1 MTRMT
6 PAMSGQWKRAA
17 GQVLTALTALITVH
31 GAQAQAPANPYS
43 YSRSASFTYDAKGR
57 VATETAE
64 PSNLPSCVVTTH
76 GYDTWGNRNTS
87 TVANCAG
94 AVPAR
99 QQFAARTT
107 SADYS
112 ASTGKFPQAST
123 NALGQVSSA
132 LFDARFGVKTSVT
145 DASGLTATAQLD
157 DFGRVIK
164 EMKPDGTSTVTQYCY
179 LPGRVTNTSSNSTGC
194 ATSVPA
200 DAPADAVS
208 YVHAESRD
216 TANVK
221 MGPYARTYADR
232 LGRTIREV
240 TESFDGA
247 SQPVGVKGKLIAKDT
262 VYSPVGTKVMETQPY
277 FLATGSSLT
286 TGANDVG
293 VTRTVYDAL
302 GRPTTVYTADPNGLA
317 GAQAFGGT
325 GTSHGNYGS
334 RTASKVLFAYAG
346 LTTTTTNDRGQ
357 VRKEEKN
364 VIGLLVRIT
373 DPAGGQLAHQHDAF
387 GNLVATK
394 DALQNSI
401 TLKYDVLGRKLE
413 LNDPDAGLWKY
424 EYDALGQLVWQENA
438 NQRAAGTATSMA
450 YDKLGRMTSRV
461 EPEGTGTWSYDKYA
475 DNSACNK
482 GAGRL
487 CESSFQRAGTSDIR
501 RTKIYYDNLGR
512 AISDVATVT
521 NGPRMAVAKSY
532 HATTGRL
539 DTKTY
544 PTGVKVQYAYTALG
558 FAHQLKLATI
568 ATVNGTA
575 WKNAGDMLWQA
586 DVVNAW
592 GKTEQQAWANSVFG
606 RAVYQAA
613 TGRTSSLT
621 AGPGTST
628 SVVNHSYTWDS
639 LNNLTYRADNIG
651 DAVAG
656 AVTETFEYGDGLS
669 RLTKYTVAAPG
680 VPNGSRSVT
689 LQYNAL
695 GMLLNKSD
703 VGVYAYGA
711 SGPNAIR
718 PHALQSMTD
727 TSGATSY
734 GYDANGNL
742 VTASGGKYRT
752 VSYTS
757 FNLPDGQSGIGGE
770 TNGANGGTARYT
782 WLYDEDHKRIKE
794 VRTIAGG
801 TKAGTRTTWYLHPD
815 NAGALGF
822 EQEVNSPT
830 TPTADNPAATNN
842 RHYLSF
848 GGQTL
853 GVLISTGAI
862 AAVDPS
868 STVPPTATTVA
879 LTQVQFWHKDHLGS
893 LIATTNHA
901 GAVTGRYAYDPF
913 GKRRFTNG
921 SYDPFG
927 TIVVDFA
934 PDSATTA
941 GADRGFTEHEHL
953 DDIGLIHMNGRI
965 FDPKL
970 GRFIQSD
977 AHVTLLTELQNY
989 NRYSYC
995 LNNPL
1000 TCTDPTGFDVFDTV
1014 YGGIGDPFGWNT
1026 YNGGSFGPAS
1036 QTVTIVGSLYGSLNT
1051 TGSTYVSPAYVPLT
1065 LDFSPVG
1072 SGYVNTSFL
1081 AGQAQLGA
1089 IFQQQDA
1096 LANASINASLA
1107 AHSAS
1112 LTSLRGPSFPDLAF
1126 VGPMIGAPTAPAA
1139 TATTGSFG
1147 SFWPGLLSMLARF
1160 LGAAGLAIVP
1170 SGLGDSSQYN
1180 YYHGAD
1186 GSAVT
1191 SLSQGLDLAAAAK
1204 NTNGGGDL
1212 GFYLATTYMHAE
1224 VYAEDRYNGVVL
1236 RYTFNA
1242 VAQQAM
1248 LAAGAQLRQTMY
1260 GRGQEIGGEFYIPPS
1275 AFGTFNAMMATGN
1288 ISITVVPSS
1297 PESPG
1302 GI

>member
-1 MTRMT
+1 MTRTT
-6 PAMSGQWKRAA
+6 PAMSGQWERAA
-17 GQVLTALTALITVH
+17 GMALMALAALITVR
-31 GAQAQAPANPYS
+31 GAHAQAPANPYS
-43 YSRSASFTYDAKGR
+43 YSQVTSLTYDTKGR
-57 VATETAE
+57 VATETVE
-64 PSNLPSCVVTTH
+64 PSSLPSCVVSTY
-76 GYDTWGNRNTS
+76 GYDSWGNRNSS
-87 TVANCAG
+87 TMANCLG
-94 AVPAR
+94 AVPAK
-99 QQFAARTT
+99 QQFVARTS

-112 ASTGKFPQAST
+112 ATSGKFPQTVT
-123 NALGQVSSA
+123 NALSQIESA
-132 LFDARFGVKTSVT
+132 SFDARFGVKTSIT
-145 DASGLTATAQLD
+145 DVSGLTATSQLD

-164 EMKPDGTSTVTQYCY
+164 ETRPDGTSTVTHHCY
-179 LPGRVTNTSSNSTGC
+179 LPGRVANTSSNSAGC
-194 ATSVPA
+194 DASMPA

-208 YVHAESRD
+208 YVHAEPRD
-216 TANVK
+216 AAGVK
-221 MGPYARTYADR
+221 MGPYSRAYADR
-232 LGRTIREV
+232 LGRRIREV

-247 SQPVGVKGKLIAKDT
+247 NQPAGVKGKLIVKDT
-262 VYSPVGTKVMETQPY
+262 VYSALGVKVMETQPY
-277 FLATGSSLT
+277 FLSTGSSVA

-293 VTRTVYDAL
+293 ATRTIYDAL
-302 GRPTTVYTADPNGLA
+302 GRPTTVYTVDPNGLA
-317 GAQAFGGT
+317 GSQAFGGS
-325 GTSHGNYGS
+325 GTSYGNYGNK
-334 RTASKVLFAYAG
+334 TASKVVFTYSG
-346 LTTTTTNDRGQ
+346 QTTTTTNDRGQ
-357 VRKEEKN
+357 VRTEEKN
-364 VIGLLVRIT
+364 AIGMLVRIT

-424 EYDALGQLVWQENA
+424 EYDALGQLVWQQNA
-438 NQRAAGTATSMA
+438 NQRAAGTATTMV

-482 GAGRL
+482 GTGRL

-501 RTKIYYDNLGR
+501 RTKIHYDNLGR

-544 PTGVKVQYAYTALG
+544 PTGVKVQYAYTTLG
-558 FAHQLKLATI
+558 FAYQLKLATT
-568 ATVNGTA
+568 ATVNGAA
-575 WKNAGDMLWQA
+575 WKNAGEVLWQA

-592 GKTEQQAWANSVFG
+592 GKTEHQAWANSVIG

-613 TGRTSSLT
+613 TGRTKGLT

-656 AVTETFEYGDGLS
+656 AVTETFEYGDSLS

-703 VGVYAYGA
+703 VGVYNYGA
-711 SGPNAIR
+711 SGPGAIR
-718 PHALQSMTD
+718 PHALQSMAAV
-727 TSGATSY
+727 SGGGTTNY

-742 VTASGGKYRT
+742 VSATGGKYRT
-752 VSYTS
+752 VNYTS

-770 TNGANGGTARYT
+770 SNGANGGTARYT
-782 WLYDEDHKRIKE
+782 WLYDENHQRIKE

-801 TKAGTRTTWYLHPD
+801 AKAGTRTTWFLHPD

-830 TPTADNPAATNN
+830 TSTTDNPAATNN

-862 AAVDPS
+862 AAVDAN
-868 STVPPTATTVA
+868 STLPPTAATVA

-913 GKRRFTNG
+913 GKRRFSNG

-934 PDSATTA
+934 ANSATTA
-941 GADRGFTEHEHL
+941 GTDRGFTEHEHL

-965 FDPKL
+965 FDPRL
-970 GRFIQSD
+970 GLFLQADRFVQAPKD
-977 AHVTLLTELQNY
+977 LQNY
-989 NRYSYC
+989 NRYAYC

-1000 TCTDPTGFDVFDTV
+1000 TCADPSGFMFDGGDWFSFDDVWGGISGDFGAGFGGTFDPSSSIGAMAFDLTSAFDRVGQGGFETTWTLDGHQFTSYYTTWESGTSQGVEQVIITGHKAISGPGLVSLCIMGAGAACTAVAENNGRGMNTYLEDFFDPTSAALRSLGASEAQITAMNVTMAVFSPMGSIKAARGAASKLTYDAAAKTWTSVAGLV
-1014 YGGIGDPFGWNT
+1014 YGQGSIHGNRVLHVLAHTVPDP
-1026 YNGGSFGPAS
+1026 SK
-1036 QTVTIVGSLYGSLNT
+1036 
-1051 TGSTYVSPAYVPLT
+1051 
-1065 LDFSPVG
+1065 
-1072 SGYVNTSFL
+1072 
-1081 AGQAQLGA
+1081 
-1089 IFQQQDA
+1089 
-1096 LANASINASLA
+1096 A
-1107 AHSAS
+1107 AHSVFSVARNE
-1112 LTSLRGPSFPDLAF
+1112 LIALIDEA
-1126 VGPMIGAPTAPAA
+1126 
-1139 TATTGSFG
+1139 
-1147 SFWPGLLSMLARF
+1147 WLAR
-1160 LGAAGLAIVP
+1160 V
-1170 SGLGDSSQYN
+1170 GLGTLQSNGNRFWVVNMGRQVGTAGETSIKIVVK
-1180 YYHGAD
+1180 D
-1186 GSAVT
+1186 G
-1191 SLSQGLDLAAAAK
+1191 
-1204 NTNGGGDL
+1204 
-1212 GFYLATTYMHAE
+1212 TTD
-1224 VYAEDRYNGVVL
+1224 V
-1236 RYTFNA
+1236 
-1242 VAQQAM
+1242 
-1248 LAAGAQLRQTMY
+1248 
-1260 GRGQEIGGEFYIPPS
+1260 
-1275 AFGTFNAMMATGN
+1275 
-1288 ISITVVPSS
+1288 ITAYP
-1297 PESPG
+1297 
-1302 GI
+1302 I